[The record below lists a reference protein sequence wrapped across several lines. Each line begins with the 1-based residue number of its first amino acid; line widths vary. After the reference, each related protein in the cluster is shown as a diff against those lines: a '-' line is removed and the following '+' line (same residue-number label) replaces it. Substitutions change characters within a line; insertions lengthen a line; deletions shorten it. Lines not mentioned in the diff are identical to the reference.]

1 MEVKLDKC
9 FFKGIFKGVLRLFAA
24 LQQATLKL
32 SGLKQQIMLFS
43 HCYRSE

>member
-24 LQQATLKL
+24 LPQATLKL
-32 SGLKQQIMLFS
+32 SGLKQYEFVLIHF
-43 HCYRSE
+43 

>member
-9 FFKGIFKGVLRLFAA
+9 FFKGIFKGVLRLSAA